1 LRPKAY
7 DMKISD
13 FILTSHQAVIALDD
27 IHLSSENRASIDQL
41 LREYKHVDVLNKYD
55 LPVDNKILLYG
66 HSGCGKTTT
75 AKAIAKALDK
85 KIIIINLSHIVSSR
99 LGQTAKNLSDIF
111 QKAIREK
118 SVLFID
124 EFDSIGK
131 LREHQDTDSSEM
143 KRLVNSLIQLIDNL
157 PNDTLL
163 IAATNHSAVVDTAL
177 FRRFQLRLKY
187 ELPTPAQLDGYY
199 DALLS
204 RFPEPFRRVDRKY
217 DISYAEALDL
227 TNQAVK
233 ASIIAFEEAKEKA
246 PEKRHVK

>member
-1 LRPKAY
+1 MR
-7 DMKISD
+7 ISD
-13 FILTSHQAVIALDD
+13 YILTSTEATIALDD
-27 IHLSSENRASIDQL
+27 IHLSMENRAAIDQL
-41 LREYKHVDVLNKYD
+41 LREYKHVDVLSTYGLPIYNK
-55 LPVDNKILLYG
+55 LLLYG
-66 HSGCGKTTT
+66 HTGCGKTTT
-75 AKAIAKALDK
+75 AKAIAKSLGK
-85 KIIIINLSHIVSSR
+85 KIIIINLSHIVSSK

-163 IAATNHSAVVDTAL
+163 IAATNHSSVVDTAL

-187 ELPTPAQLDGYY
+187 ELPTSEQLDAYY
-199 DALLS
+199 DAILT
-204 RFPEPFRRVDRKY
+204 RFPEQFRNVDRKY
-217 DISYAEALDL
+217 DISYAEALDITL
-227 TNQAVK
+227 QAVK
-233 ASIIAFEEAKEKA
+233 SSIIAFEEAKEN
-246 PEKRHVK
+246 VK